1 MRGDTF
7 YKDSWLMPNS
17 YAYMLYNEWKKQ
29 TDPKLQKLARAKLDV
44 HVKEVDTK
52 YKQLSGISV

>member
-1 MRGDTF
+1 
-7 YKDSWLMPNS
+7 MPNS